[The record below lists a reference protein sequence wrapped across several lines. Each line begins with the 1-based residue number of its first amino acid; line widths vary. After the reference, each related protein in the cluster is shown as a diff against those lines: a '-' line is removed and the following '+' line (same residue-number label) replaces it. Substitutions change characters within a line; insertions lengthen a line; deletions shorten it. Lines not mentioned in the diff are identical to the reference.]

1 MLTLWKFSYDHD
13 FIHFCLSDVEEHLS
27 KSKLLQ
33 EFKPYLASAHSLFLK
48 SSYVVI
54 LVLTVMLLCHVLG
67 RVIFHFLKTRHKFPV
82 HNICVTSHHDVA
94 IEAMTYNPGVCNTET
109 DDDGNDEDDDELKN
123 IKLHN
128 YRKYPIN
135 SMESPERR
143 KGLLS
148 NFRYSETKV

>member
-1 MLTLWKFSYDHD
+1 MLLLFLDFEDH
-13 FIHFCLSDVEEHLS
+13 ISE
-27 KSKLLQ
+27 SKLLQ
-33 EFKPYLASAHSLFLK
+33 DFEPYLDSFHALFLK
-48 SSYVVI
+48 SSYVII
-54 LVLTVMLLCHVLG
+54 LILALMLLCHVTG

-94 IEAMTYNPGVCNTET
+94 MDAMNCHVGICNTET
-109 DDDGNDEDDDELKN
+109 DEENEDEELKN
-123 IKLHN
+123 IKLQN

-135 SMESPERR
+135 STESPERR